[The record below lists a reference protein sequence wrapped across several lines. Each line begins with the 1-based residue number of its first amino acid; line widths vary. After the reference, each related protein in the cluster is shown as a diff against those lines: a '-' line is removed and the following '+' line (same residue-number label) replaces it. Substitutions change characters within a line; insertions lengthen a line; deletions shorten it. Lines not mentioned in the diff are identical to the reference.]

1 LAGQRVAVVLQ
12 ARISSG
18 RLPGKALADVA
29 GKPLLRRL
37 YDRMRT
43 CRRSDAVIVA
53 TSDRPADDVIA
64 KACAEWDAP
73 VHRGPEQDLTTR
85 LLGAA
90 RAVRADAIVR
100 VTGDNPLTDPAGVDD
115 LIETFRRTGAALVHN
130 GHRLGYPYGTGTE
143 MIAVAAIEACDR
155 DLVGGAERELFATH
169 IRQQPERFPCFKVS
183 APPELLR
190 PDLFLTVDYPEDLAM
205 VSRVFAHFGG
215 RDDVPLRD
223 VVRWL
228 DREPAVATLNRHL
241 HTGFSE

>member
-1 LAGQRVAVVLQ
+1 LAAERVAIVLQ
-12 ARISSG
+12 ARINSG

-43 CRRSDAVIVA
+43 CRQADSVIVA
-53 TSDRPADDVIA
+53 SSDLPADDVIA
-64 KACAEWDAP
+64 TACAAWDAP
-73 VHRGPEQDLTTR
+73 MHRGPEQDLTTR

-90 RAVRADAIVR
+90 RAAEADAIVR

-143 MIAVAAIEACDR
+143 VIAVSAIEACDR
-155 DLVGGAERELFATH
+155 ELVGGDKRELFATH
-169 IRQQPERFPCFKVS
+169 IRQHPERFPCLKVS

-190 PDLFLTVDYPEDLAM
+190 PGLFLTVDYPEDLAL
-205 VSRVFAHFGG
+205 VSRVFAHFDG
-215 RDDVPLRD
+215 RDEVPLRD
-223 VVRWL
+223 VVAWL
-228 DREPAVATLNRHL
+228 DREPTIAAMNRHL
-241 HTGFSE
+241 HTGFGE